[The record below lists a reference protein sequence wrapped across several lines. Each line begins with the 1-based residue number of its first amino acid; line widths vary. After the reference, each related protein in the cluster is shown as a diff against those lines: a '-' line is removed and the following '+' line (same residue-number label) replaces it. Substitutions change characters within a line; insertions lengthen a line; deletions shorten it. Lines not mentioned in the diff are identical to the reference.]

1 MGNIYRFSGRRIRE
15 ERRRR
20 GLSIEEFAEGLGISA
35 PFLGQMERDERR
47 PSLTVFEKFLLV
59 LGESPNSLMR
69 PDSAG
74 ADLPVDRRIA
84 ALLSNQSEERKELIL
99 GTLKYILRRL
109 ARPSQSDA

>member
-20 GLSIEEFAEGLGISA
+20 GLSIEEFAEGLGISG
-35 PFLGQMERDERR
+35 PFLGQIERDERR
-47 PSLTVFEKFLLV
+47 ASLTVFEKIILV
-59 LGESPNSLMR
+59 LGESPNSLML

-74 ADLPVDRRIA
+74 GDLPIDRRIA